1 MPPTRRLPVTAL
13 LHRDAGRNAAR
24 MFALAG
30 RDPESSPAGHAAPP
44 RSAYPTSAPSP
55 GSTVSATAVAPGAQ
69 PVGGV
74 VVTGWP
80 GAAPGSAG
88 PFTVPEAVAVYGAEE
103 PPPPP
108 PPGVPLPGAA
118 PPPDGPPERRWWC
131 GEEVPGSLD
140 LPPPPALWEWWC
152 EVFRRSGYC
161 AAAVS
166 AVRAGPPDG
175 ALGEGLPR
183 PGTARI
189 HRAWSGG
196 WAGVYPPISEVIRGE
211 REAAHREE
219 VEAAARRR
227 EAAIQ
232 QALDDDLRRQVQLRE
247 SHLAASLRE
256 GQILDALRGANL
268 IGAANAV
275 RINDKLRALVERS
288 MDSWSADGATLPLM
302 DAVRLAKEMGSTGRA
317 LAGMAAS
324 LVETARLA
332 AGDPTVIVG
341 ASGKGTGAGA
351 GDRASAIEAVRH
363 IAQLTGAAGVLPAD
377 LVVVGEDASSEY
389 ETAVAVDARRYRV
402 AVEPGGVD
410 AGTAPPSPGTGPSG
424 PSVAPAGVPGPPG
437 VPGALAGPVVAVP
450 GSTPRAPSRPAAPP
464 LASAFTV
471 PAEAVPGGG
480 YGGGAYGGG
489 LGGGAFG

>member
-1 MPPTRRLPVTAL
+1 MPPTRRLPATTL

-24 MFALAG
+24 LFALAG
-30 RDPESSPAGHAAPP
+30 RDPAYSPAGPAGPAAAPT
-44 RSAYPTSAPSP
+44 RADAPVQA
-55 GSTVSATAVAPGAQ
+55 TVMAPGAR

-74 VVTGWP
+74 VVGWQGGATP
-80 GAAPGSAG
+80 GGVPGSAG
-88 PFTVPEAVAVYGAEE
+88 PFTAPAAVAVYGDEE
-103 PPPPP
+103 PPAPP
-108 PPGVPLPGAA
+108 PPGVPMPDAATPPEGA
-118 PPPDGPPERRWWC
+118 PERRWWG
-131 GEEVPGSLD
+131 GEDAPGSLD
-140 LPPPPALWEWWC
+140 LPPPPFLWEWWC

-175 ALGEGLPR
+175 ALGDGLPR

-247 SHLAASLRE
+247 SHLAATMRE

-302 DAVRLAKEMGSTGRA
+302 DAVKLAKEMGSAGRA

-324 LVETARLA
+324 LVETSRLA

-341 ASGKGTGAGA
+341 ASGKGSGAGA
-351 GDRASAIEAVRH
+351 SDRASAIEAVRH
-363 IAQLTGAAGVLPAD
+363 IAQLTGAAGVLPEG
-377 LVVVGEDASSEY
+377 LVVVGEDAASEY

-402 AVEPGGVD
+402 AVDATGVD
-410 AGTAPPSPGTGPSG
+410 AGAPSPGAGPSG
-424 PSVAPAGVPGPPG
+424 PDAAPTPVPGPPG
-437 VPGALAGPVVAVP
+437 VPGALSGPVVAVP
-450 GSTPRAPSRPAAPP
+450 GVTARPPGRPAPPP

-471 PAEAVPGGG
+471 PAEAVPGGA

-489 LGGGAFG
+489 PGGGAFG